1 MACRVAPKKVPS
13 VLFERWFGWST
24 ATQLAVAGLLPYL
37 IGPLLVHRGVCLAP
51 AGSVLVQRVVPPAL
65 GGSVLVQRVGV
76 IPLALGALILA
87 QAD

>member
-1 MACRVAPKKVPS
+1 
-13 VLFERWFGWST
+13 LFERLGLGGPLRPSFPLPV
-24 ATQLAVAGLLPYL
+24 ATYL